1 MSGFVLVPAADL
13 DLNEILDFIAS
24 DSVDAALRVF
34 DRFMEVFA
42 ALAAN
47 PHLGHY
53 REDLTARPLRFFP
66 VFTYLVIY
74 LPETT
79 PLQIIRV
86 LSCARDVESL
96 IN

>member
-1 MSGFVLVPAADL
+1 
-13 DLNEILDFIAS
+13 
-24 DSVDAALRVF
+24 VDAAVRVS
-34 DRFMEVFA
+34 DRFEAVFE

-53 REDLTARPLRFFP
+53 RDDLTARSLRFFP

-74 LPETT
+74 LPGTE
-79 PLQIIRV
+79 PLQIVRV
-86 LSCARDVESL
+86 LSCARDIEEL